1 MREGGCAMTH
11 GPIGDDEMGDVWPSV
26 HPGRGHDEY
35 GSARIESAGPYEVR
49 SFQTVVLTY
58 TVGRFGLD
66 DSGSIK
72 VVRRFPNDGG
82 PLQVDDPKA
91 MKYGA
96 ARSSNGC
103 RLYQIDRATGRE
115 RGGTAVHI
123 GVVAG

>member
-35 GSARIESAGPYEVR
+35 GSARIESAGTYEVR

-66 DSGSIK
+66 DSGSIQ
-72 VVRRFPNDGG
+72 VVPRFPNDGG
-82 PLQVDDPKA
+82 PLQRDDPTA
-91 MKYGA
+91 LHYVDP
-96 ARSSNGC
+96 RPSHGC
-103 RLYQIDRATGRE
+103 RDSQND
-115 RGGTAVHI
+115 
-123 GVVAG
+123 